1 MEYHAFE
8 RLQSRH
14 QASAIGFSQVDI
26 DLQNLTAKL
35 SCPQGC
41 KHVAAL
47 LLNGIVPPRFLVAK
61 LLTEDRV
68 ALCIGNSSALV
79 PVQSP
84 GNAEQLCQLWLELI
98 WRASL
103 YQEQQCPQPTLCSLQ
118 TASPTHGNL

>member
-1 MEYHAFE
+1 MPLEGLY
-8 RLQSRH
+8 LDIKSLLL
-14 QASAIGFSQVDI
+14 ASVQVNT

-68 ALCIGNSSALV
+68 ALCIGNSSAPV

-84 GNAEQLCQLWLELI
+84 GNA
-98 WRASL
+98 
-103 YQEQQCPQPTLCSLQ
+103 
-118 TASPTHGNL
+118 